1 MSSIF
6 HFPHWKMYF
15 SQFSFISKYLKFKEI
30 TYLIHCVNF
39 KTWPALLYVSSLSY
53 FQQWNWNWD
62 IASLNSSLIQS
73 WEFWMLVL
81 RIIHLWY
88 SQWIRERDH
97 KLLDIFADSFE
108 WQLGKDV
115 FFLTLWAST
124 TRESKSLF
132 FNIYM

>member
-15 SQFSFISKYLKFKEI
+15 SQFIFIGKYLKFKEI
-30 TYLIHCVNF
+30 TCLIHCVNF
-39 KTWPALLYVSSLSY
+39 KTWPALFYVSSLSY

-73 WEFWMLVL
+73 WEFSMLVL

-97 KLLDIFADSFE
+97 KLLDIFTDSFE
-108 WQLGKDV
+108 WQLGKGV

-124 TRESKSLF
+124 TRKSKFLF